1 MRKVAASKL
10 PDTVFLFKASI
21 ELLLMA
27 ISKNTVQSSEEYIIE
42 LSNQII
48 TNSKNLVQSSETCI
62 IELSNQIIIWMQNV
76 HGTEP
81 IESEIMNEL
90 KVMLYEL
97 SLIVISC

>member
-1 MRKVAASKL
+1 MLFYKGVNKIVRKVADSNL
-10 PDTVFLFKASI
+10 PDTSSLFKASI

-27 ISKNTVQSSEEYIIE
+27 ISKIPEQTSKQYIME
-42 LSNQII
+42 LS
-48 TNSKNLVQSSETCI
+48 K
-62 IELSNQIIIWMQNV
+62 QIIIWMRNV

-90 KVMLYEL
+90 KVMLSTL

>member
-10 PDTVFLFKASI
+10 ADTIFLFKASI
-21 ELLLMA
+21 ELLLIA

-48 TNSKNLVQSSETCI
+48 
-62 IELSNQIIIWMQNV
+62 IWMQNV

-81 IESEIMNEL
+81 IGSEIMNEL

-97 SLIVISC
+97 SLIFISC